1 MGVNILRKISIF
13 GTILL
18 FLFFTGCVPNNMSHI
33 KDSENVLISVNKK
46 VGSLT
51 FLNLDDLHKVADWNL
66 NRDVSGAVLLQNGE
80 DIAVY
85 HPTNPKIDIYHLS
98 TGDHVDSWNAGTGIT
113 NIISLKS
120 NMIAVTNGKKNN
132 ITIFNRK
139 GKVLKKIKIGR
150 NPISM
155 VEDTIHHKLYVSLF
169 NERKVIGINLDSFKI
184 EQTIE
189 VPYTSVGLILNK
201 DSSEL
206 FVGGH
211 GNGEEENEDVKV
223 YSTIT
228 GKQQKSLHTPL
239 MPISFFQ
246 NEDGLFTIAH
256 GTNQIYKLNPNVINQ
271 TKFIEVGSNPY
282 TAIGFKHTAYAAS
295 YDLNKLYQ
303 INTTTMKIEK
313 EVAVGRGP
321 FQLLLREGMGH
332 D

>member
-1 MGVNILRKISIF
+1 
-13 GTILL
+13 
-18 FLFFTGCVPNNMSHI
+18 MSNDLTHI
-33 KDSENVLISVNKK
+33 KTSENILISVNKK

-51 FLNLDDLHKVADWNL
+51 FLSLDDLHKVTDWNL
-66 NRDVSGAVLLQNGE
+66 NRDVSGAVLLHSGD

-85 HPTNPKIDIYHLS
+85 HPTNPKIDIYQLS
-98 TGDHVDSWNAGTGIT
+98 TGDHVDCWNVGTGIT

-120 NMIAVTNGKKNN
+120 KRVIAVTNGEENN
-132 ITIFNRK
+132 ITFFNHN

-150 NPISM
+150 SPISM

-169 NERKVIGINLDSFKI
+169 NERKVIGINLSSFKI

-189 VPYTSVGLILNK
+189 VPYTSVGLILNN

-211 GNGEEENEDVKV
+211 GNGEEENEDVKI

-256 GTNQIYKLNPNVINQ
+256 GTNQIYKLNPNVVNQ
-271 TKFIEVGSNPY
+271 TNFIEVGSNPY
-282 TAIGFKHTAYAAS
+282 TAIGFKHSAYAAS

-321 FQLLLREGMGH
+321 FQLLIREGLSH

>member
-1 MGVNILRKISIF
+1 MRKISIF
-13 GTILL
+13 STILL
-18 FLFFTGCVPNNMSHI
+18 FLFCAGCVSNNMSHI

-51 FLNLDDLHKVADWNL
+51 FLNLDDLHKVTDWNL
-66 NRDVSGAVLLQNGE
+66 NRDVSGAELLQNGE

-85 HPTNPKIDIYHLS
+85 DPTNPKIDIYHLS

-120 NMIAVTNGKKNN
+120 NRMIAVTNGKKNN
-132 ITIFNRK
+132 ITFFNHN

-169 NERKVIGINLDSFKI
+169 NERNVIGINLSSFKI

-189 VPYTSVGLILNK
+189 VPNTSVGLILNK

-211 GNGEEENEDVKV
+211 GNGEEENEYVKV
-223 YSTIT
+223 YSTTT
-228 GKQQKSLHTPL
+228 GKQNKSLHTPL

-256 GTNQIYKLNPNVINQ
+256 GTNQIYKLNPNVVNQ

-321 FQLLLREGMGH
+321 FQLLLREGIRH